1 MRAHVGDRIVV
12 ASPTIDTPVR
22 DGEITEV
29 RGMDG
34 SPPYMV
40 LWADT
45 GHSSLFFPGVD
56 AHVSGVHESE
66 PIGSTQSTELVAVQ
80 HARSWRVD
88 INLFED
94 GADTTA
100 HAVLVADAP
109 RSFAMQGDAHR
120 ELTDVQNPE
129 VGDEVAVARALRRL
143 SDRLFER
150 ASAEVISVEGPHIAI
165 TK

>member
-1 MRAHVGDRIVV
+1 
-12 ASPTIDTPVR
+12 
-22 DGEITEV
+22 
-29 RGMDG
+29 MDG
-34 SPPYMV
+34 SSPYMV

-45 GHSSLFFPGVD
+45 GHSTLFFPGVD
-56 AHVSGVHESE
+56 AHLSGVHESE
-66 PIGSTQSTELVAVQ
+66 PIGSTQSAELVAVQ

-88 INLFED
+88 INLFEA

-100 HAVLVADAP
+100 HAVLVAEAP

-120 ELTDVQNPE
+120 ELTDVQNPV

-143 SDRLFER
+143 SDRLFDR
-150 ASAEVISVEGPHIAI
+150 ASAEVISVEGPHNAI